1 MRKLMLIFLLICFL
15 TGILTKAENASE
27 EIEKKAKPVSTAI
40 GGGKAFEAE
49 VIDSDITGEWTQDEI
64 DYFQNK
70 EYVGDKKTY
79 ILFSLHY
86 YPSYIKERLL
96 KEDPYNKIAYEKNII
111 TEMAMKQFA
120 SLNIDNKQLLTR
132 YFMLLKY
139 EVYARH
145 GYNFKKL
152 ALKRFFEKLNWY
164 QPKQK
169 EITLTGREE
178 RNLKVIEELEEIV
191 KNTKIVS
198 ELFTKQVIVKAKWG
212 KGPGEFGLG
221 PLPESYVY
229 KTNFT
234 IDAYGNVYI
243 VDPNNQRINVF
254 NKEGKFTKSIPIP
267 EEWGKDL
274 RFSIVEG
281 IGADKN
287 GNIYIASSST
297 MALLH
302 SGSSGEVVFKID
314 EKGKILDSLTF
325 MGYYVY
331 PAIFFESDNMM
342 YLWGS
347 WETEITAGVP
357 LEFNNKERF
366 IPISINY
373 LRDNSFNQYKKSINL
388 GKRIINLN
396 YDKSPFVF
404 NESKDS
410 KVVFATCGGFVF
422 QNSSG
427 EIKTI
432 VSHNSNYFRYYPL
445 GYGIPY
451 KGHNVLISSWPYID
465 KDLNIYCIDGTET
478 HLRVVKY
485 TPTDEVWE

>member
-64 DYFQNK
+64 EYFQK
-70 EYVGDKKTY
+70 KGYVGDKERYTPYSIEYCPSYLSKKIDKSKYGKIGKKDLEDITKNEKIDKEELLRY
-79 ILFSLHY
+79 FSLLHNEIY
-86 YPSYIKERLL
+86 ARKGYIFDNYEL
-96 KEDPYNKIAYEKNII
+96 KE
-111 TEMAMKQFA
+111 
-120 SLNIDNKQLLTR
+120 
-132 YFMLLKY
+132 
-139 EVYARH
+139 
-145 GYNFKKL
+145 
-152 ALKRFFEKLNWY
+152 FFGKMNWY
-164 QPKQK
+164 QPEQK

-198 ELFTKQVIVKAKWG
+198 ELFTEQVIVKAKWG
-212 KGPGEFGLG
+212 DEPGEFGLG
-221 PLPESYVY
+221 PLPESYEY
-229 KTNFT
+229 KTSFT

-254 NKEGKFTKSIPIP
+254 NKEGKFKKGISIPK
-267 EEWGKDL
+267 EWGKDL

-281 IGADKN
+281 IGVDGN

-297 MALLH
+297 TALLH

-314 EKGKILDSLTF
+314 EKGNILDSLTF

-347 WETEITAGVP
+347 WEMEITAGVP
-357 LEFNNKERF
+357 LEFNKKERV

-373 LRDNSFNQYKKSINL
+373 LRGNSFNQYKKSIKL
-388 GKRIINLN
+388 GKRKININ
-396 YDKSPFVF
+396 YDKAPVVF

-410 KVVFATCGGFVF
+410 RVVFNAGGGFVF
-422 QNSSG
+422 QNSNG
-427 EIKTI
+427 EIKAT
-432 VSHNSNYFRYYPL
+432 VSHNSDYFRYYPL

-451 KGHNVLISSWPYID
+451 KGYYVIISVWPYID
-465 KDLNIYCIDGTET
+465 EDLNIYCVDGTDT
-478 HLRVVKY
+478 HLHVIKY
-485 TPTDEVWE
+485 TPTEEVWE